1 MAHRSNKMNNKI
13 RYLGKFLVSFFSRLN
28 FRRMEECASIL
39 RWLDPGPG
47 ERILDIGCGDG
58 YYDTLAAK
66 KGAEIVGIDIHE
78 SRLALAQNYR
88 SGEKTEFLYMD
99 AEKMDFPAAYFDKV
113 MSLCVIEHLHD
124 DDLVMQ
130 NVSRVIKPG
139 GNFVFSA
146 DSFSHPGISAAERA
160 RHKKRYAVNTFYTH
174 ENIKDKLARAG
185 FAVEETRYILC
196 TPFAL
201 GLIRLSWKLDDL
213 PGKLKFAGFIG
224 YMGLW
229 LVWQAA
235 SLFHREAPADAP
247 GGLTILVRARKL
259 L

>member
-1 MAHRSNKMNNKI
+1 M
-13 RYLGKFLVSFFSRLN
+13 GKFLISFFSRLN

-39 RWLDPGPG
+39 RWLNPRPG

-66 KGAEIVGIDIHE
+66 KGAEIVGIDIHGP
-78 SRLALAQNYR
+78 RLTLAQNFR
-88 SGEKTEFLYMD
+88 SGEKTKFLYMD

-113 MSLCVIEHLHD
+113 MSLCVIEHLNND
-124 DDLVMQ
+124 DQVMQ

-146 DSFSHPGISAAERA
+146 DSFSHPGINAVERA
-160 RHKKRYAVNTFYTH
+160 RHKKRYAVNTFYTD
-174 ENIKDKLARAG
+174 EIIKDKLARVG
-185 FAVEETRYILC
+185 FAVEETRYILS
-196 TPFAL
+196 TSFAL
-201 GLIRLSWKLDDL
+201 RLIRLSWKLDDL

-235 SLFHREAPADAP
+235 SLFTRVSPADVS
-247 GGLTILVRARKL
+247 GGLTILVRARKKI
-259 L
+259 